1 MPFFENYNSSP
12 FWFVSHCDLWE
23 GYTKNRQNDRHSF
36 PSSERETK
44 NQNGDEI
51 LEDLKSG
58 TFQKMC
64 ICVLACSIPPL
75 PLSGTPKKTWCVD
88 FLLFLCT
95 PPVVSHVVHTV
106 YVNVYIP
113 WYSTRYTPIWTE
125 FGIYDTSEKK
135 GSTGVVRAPSVG
147 EHNSALVDEGR
158 KIWNLLAI
166 KNARHE
172 P

>member
-1 MPFFENYNSSP
+1 MRPLFRLRTSHPTVCHTLGVLKPSKNEYLNQVPFFENYNSSP

-113 WYSTRYTPIWTE
+113 WYSTRYTPI
-125 FGIYDTSEKK
+125 
-135 GSTGVVRAPSVG
+135 
-147 EHNSALVDEGR
+147 
-158 KIWNLLAI
+158 
-166 KNARHE
+166 
-172 P
+172 